1 MTVETMS
8 RSRRVSPLASAA
20 SRFEALPA
28 GVQVRELPR
37 LVQLDLRFDP
47 IGPAGAAVAQV
58 LGVAVP
64 RQTCTAAVA
73 GEVSVLWLGPDEW
86 LVVAPADRTDLL
98 DALEQAVAGHGA
110 VVEVSAQRTTI
121 SLSGPR
127 ARDLLAH
134 GCSADLHPSVAP
146 QGTCLQTL
154 LALAGVVLVVRDG
167 SATDFWVLV
176 RSSFARY
183 LADWIV
189 DACTEYHEDPS
200 WH

>member
-1 MTVETMS
+1 VTVETMS
-8 RSRRVSPLASAA
+8 RSERRSPLASAA
-20 SRFEALPA
+20 AQLDALPA
-28 GVQVRELPR
+28 GVRVRELPL
-37 LVQLDLRFDP
+37 LVQLDLRLDP
-47 IGPAGAAVAQV
+47 AGPAATAVAEV

-64 RQTCTAAVA
+64 QTPCTAVTT
-73 GEVSVLWLGPDEW
+73 GDVTVLWLGPDEW
-86 LVVAPADRTDLL
+86 LVVAPAGRTELLESL
-98 DALEQAVAGHGA
+98 DAAVDGRGA
-110 VVEVSAQRTTI
+110 VVDVSAQRTTI

-134 GCSADLHPSVAP
+134 GCAIDLHPRVAP
-146 QGTCLQTL
+146 RGTCVQTL
-154 LALAGVVLVVRDG
+154 LALTGVVLVVRDDTA
-167 SATDFWVLV
+167 SDFWILV

>member
-1 MTVETMS
+1 MTVETMT
-8 RSRRVSPLASAA
+8 RSRRVSPLASAT
-20 SRFEALPA
+20 SRFAALPA
-28 GVQVRELPR
+28 GVQVRELPL
-37 LVQLDLRFDP
+37 LVQLDLRLDP
-47 IGPAGAAVAQV
+47 NGPAGAAVAEV

-64 RQTCTAAVA
+64 QQACTAVTA
-73 GEVSVLWLGPDEW
+73 GDVSVLWLGPDEW
-86 LVVAPADRTDLL
+86 LVVAPADRSDLL
-98 DALEQAVAGHGA
+98 EAIEQAVAGHGA
-110 VVEVSAQRTTI
+110 VVEVSAQRTTL
-121 SLSGPR
+121 SLRGPR

-134 GCSADLHPSVAP
+134 GCSADLHPRVAP

-154 LALAGVVLVVRDG
+154 LALAGVVLVVRDDT
-167 SATDFWVLV
+167 ATDFWVLV

>member
-1 MTVETMS
+1 M
-8 RSRRVSPLASAA
+8 
-20 SRFEALPA
+20 
-28 GVQVRELPR
+28 
-37 LVQLDLRFDP
+37 
-47 IGPAGAAVAQV
+47 
-58 LGVAVP
+58 
-64 RQTCTAAVA
+64 
-73 GEVSVLWLGPDEW
+73 
-86 LVVAPADRTDLL
+86 
-98 DALEQAVAGHGA
+98 
-110 VVEVSAQRTTI
+110 VEVSAQRTTL

-134 GCSADLHPSVAP
+134 GCSADLHPRVAP

-154 LALAGVVLVVRDG
+154 LALAGVVLVVRDD